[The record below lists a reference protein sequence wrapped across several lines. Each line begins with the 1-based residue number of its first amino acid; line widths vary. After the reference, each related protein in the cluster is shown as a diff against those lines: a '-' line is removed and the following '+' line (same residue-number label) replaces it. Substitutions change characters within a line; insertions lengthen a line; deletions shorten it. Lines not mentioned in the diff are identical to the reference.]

1 VEGEVARGTQ
11 IVIGSGDD
19 HLVET
24 RSELFDIGVGGT
36 CFRFSG
42 GTRGQG
48 QQETGQEHRQD
59 ENRCSGWAV
68 VGVRHGMST
77 LRETFHS
84 SPSVEVLSGSDSTC
98 SSSASSASNLTPL
111 FSRRSFLTLAPSLA
125 ICSVCHMTFP
135 GPSVS
140 RVRAIS

>member
-1 VEGEVARGTQ
+1 MEGEVARGTQ

-68 VGVRHGMST
+68 VGVHHGMST

-84 SPSVEVLSGSDSTC
+84 SPSVEVLSGKASISFGSGSALARVSETC
-98 SSSASSASNLTPL
+98 RS
-111 FSRRSFLTLAPSLA
+111 SRRRPWGRTRLSYERMASL
-125 ICSVCHMTFP
+125 
-135 GPSVS
+135 
-140 RVRAIS
+140 